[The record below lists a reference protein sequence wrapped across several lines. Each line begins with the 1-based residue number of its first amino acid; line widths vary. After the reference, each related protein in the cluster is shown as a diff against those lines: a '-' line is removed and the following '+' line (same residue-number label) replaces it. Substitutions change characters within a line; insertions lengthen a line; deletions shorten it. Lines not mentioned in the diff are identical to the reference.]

1 MLDVD
6 AVGFGIELAPVN
18 PGDDDYFTVDGKL
31 HTFYEVDEDVKIS
44 VVKFTE
50 QGDYDTAEVSLLTL
64 EELAKAGKDIKSYNT
79 KVPDKD
85 GNFNTEYSEYVKAY
99 VTYSKKSNDEYP
111 VIDSI
116 IVVVNPDEP
125 VEYLED

>member
-1 MLDVD
+1 M
-6 AVGFGIELAPVN
+6 
-18 PGDDDYFTVDGKL
+18 YKR
-31 HTFYEVDEDVKIS
+31 
-44 VVKFTE
+44 
-50 QGDYDTAEVSLLTL
+50 QVSLLTL